1 MNREVRYDGR
11 NMLQIRFPFD
21 RNLVERIKSLPNRRW
36 NASERYWTVPEHDVV
51 LLVELLSGDRFSFDE
66 ATQALYAGL
75 GGTAELDPAEATTP
89 TTPRDATDLTVSDL
103 NEQVKRVIEGAF
115 PQPVWLVGEISG
127 FNRNAHKRHVSFKLA
142 EFGDDGRN
150 VSSVDATLFEQ
161 SRRSLEQQL
170 ALAGN
175 PFSLEDEVMVRVLAR
190 VELYVPWGSY
200 RVIVEELDVHY
211 TLGEA
216 ARRREEII
224 RRLGE
229 QGLVGI
235 NSALE
240 LPALPLRLGLV
251 TSLGS
256 DAYNDV
262 LRTLEESGFAFQVT
276 AHGARV
282 QGHSTEPSVLN
293 ALERLG
299 GIAGELDAV
308 IVCRGGGSRTDLAWF
323 DSEALGRAVA
333 RFPIPVIVGIGH
345 EQDHSVLDA
354 VGRRCKTPTA
364 AAAFLVDR
372 VQEGI
377 DHIESVGSTLL
388 ALAGRRIAE
397 ETNRSAERCRRLAL
411 AARGLLDR
419 ERIEVEH
426 RRGRAQRAAVGALTV
441 GRERLTR
448 WIRDLPRATS
458 VHFARQSIFLDNAR
472 RAVSQGAG
480 RDIAAARNAL
490 QQTARSIL
498 PRAVQC
504 LRQEEE
510 RTVSRGRRLDLV
522 DPGRVLERGYAI
534 LRAADGPLV
543 TRVADAPRGA
553 ALTAE
558 LRDGVLNVRS
568 EGTNSEQGGD

>member
-1 MNREVRYDGR
+1 MNREVRHDGR

-21 RNLVERIKSLPNRRW
+21 RNLVERIKSLPTRRW
-36 NASERYWTVPEHDVV
+36 NASERFWTVPEHDVV
-51 LLVELLSGDRFSFDE
+51 KLVDLLDGDRFSFDE
-66 ATQALYAGL
+66 ATRTLYAGL
-75 GGTAELDPAEATTP
+75 GGTADLDEASSTPAGGTSLP
-89 TTPRDATDLTVSDL
+89 LFDADSTEVPSAHDNADLTVSAL
-103 NEQVKRVIEGAF
+103 NEQVRLVIEGAF
-115 PQPVWLVGEISG
+115 PRPVWLVGEISG

-142 EFGDDGRN
+142 EIGDDGRN
-150 VSSVDATLFEQ
+150 VSSVDATLFDQ
-161 SRRSLEQQL
+161 TRRALEQQL
-170 ALAGN
+170 AAAGN
-175 PFSLEDEVMVRVLAR
+175 PFRLEDEVMVRVRAR

-200 RVIVEELDVHY
+200 RVILEELDIHY

-229 QGLVGI
+229 QGLIGV

-240 LPALPLRLGLV
+240 LPGLPLRLGLV

-262 LRTLEESGFAFQVT
+262 LRTLEESGFAFRVT

-299 GIAGELDAV
+299 AMAGDLDAV

-364 AAAFLVDR
+364 AAALLVDR
-372 VQEGI
+372 VQ
-377 DHIESVGSTLL
+377 
-388 ALAGRRIAE
+388 AG
-397 ETNRSAERCRRLAL
+397 AERIEAAGRRLAL
-411 AARGLLDR
+411 AARGMLDR
-419 ERIEVEH
+419 ERVEIEH
-426 RRGRAQRAAVGALTV
+426 RRGRAQRAAAGALTV

-448 WIRDLPRATS
+448 WVRDLPRATS
-458 VHFARQSIFLDNAR
+458 VHFARQSIFLDTAR

-490 QQTARSIL
+490 KLMARAIL
-498 PRAVQC
+498 PRAAQC

-510 RTVSRGRRLDLV
+510 RTVSRGHRLALV

-534 LRAADGPLV
+534 LRSADGPLV
-543 TRVADAPRGA
+543 TRVADAPRGK

-558 LRDGVLNVRS
+558 LRDGLLNVRS
-568 EGTNSEQGGD
+568 EGTNPDQGGD

>member
-1 MNREVRYDGR
+1 MNREVRHDGR

-21 RNLVERIKSLPNRRW
+21 RNLVERIKSLPTRRW
-36 NASERYWTVPEHDVV
+36 NASERFWTVPEHDVV
-51 LLVELLSGDRFSFDE
+51 KLVDLLDGDRFSFDD
-66 ATQALYAGL
+66 ATRTLYASL
-75 GGTAELDPAEATTP
+75 GGTAEFDPTEAP
-89 TTPRDATDLTVSDL
+89 IPQDGTDLTVSAL
-103 NEQVKRVIEGAF
+103 NEQVRRVIEDAF

-127 FNRNAHKRHVSFKLA
+127 FDRNAHKRHVSFKLA
-142 EFGDDGRN
+142 EFGEDGRN
-150 VSSVDATLFEQ
+150 VSSVDATLFEH
-161 SRRSLEQQL
+161 SRQSLEQQL

-175 PFSLEDEVMVRVLAR
+175 PFTLEDEVMVQVRAR

-229 QGLVGI
+229 QGLIGI

-262 LRTLEESGFAFQVT
+262 LRTLEESGFAFLVT
-276 AHGARV
+276 AHGVRV
-282 QGHSTEPSVLN
+282 QGHSTEPAVLN
-293 ALERLG
+293 ALDRLG
-299 GIAGELDAV
+299 AIANELDAV
-308 IVCRGGGSRTDLAWF
+308 IICRGGGSRTDLAWF
-323 DSEALGRAVA
+323 DSEALGKAVA

-354 VGRRCKTPTA
+354 VGRPRKTPTA

-372 VQEGI
+372 VQAGV

-388 ALAGRRIAE
+388 AMAGRRVAE
-397 ETNRSAERCRRLAL
+397 ETSRSMERCRRLAL
-411 AARGLLDR
+411 AAGGLLDR
-419 ERIEVEH
+419 ERIEIEH
-426 RRGRAQRAAVGALTV
+426 RTGRAQRAAAGALTV

-472 RAVSQGAG
+472 RAVCQGAG

-490 QQTARSIL
+490 GQTVRAIL
-498 PRAVQC
+498 PRAAQC

-510 RTVSRGRRLDLV
+510 RTVSRGRRLALV
-522 DPGRVLERGYAI
+522 DPDRVLERGYAI
-534 LRAADGPLV
+534 LRSAEGPIL
-543 TRVADAPRGA
+543 TRVADAPRGT

-558 LRDGVLNVRS
+558 LRDGILNVRS
-568 EGTNSEQGGD
+568 EGTNPEQGGD

>member
-1 MNREVRYDGR
+1 MNKEVRHDGQ

-21 RNLVERIKSLPNRRW
+21 RNLVERIKSLPSRRW
-36 NASERYWTVPEHDVV
+36 NASERFWTVPEHDVV
-51 LLVELLSGDRFSFDE
+51 LLVDLLRGDRFSFDE
-66 ATQALYAGL
+66 ATRTLYTGL
-75 GGTAELDPAEATTP
+75 GGTAELDSAEAV
-89 TTPRDATDLTVSDL
+89 TPRNTTDLTVSDL

-150 VSSVDATLFEQ
+150 VSSVDATLFEK
-161 SRRSLEQQL
+161 SRRSLEKQL

-175 PFSLEDEVMVRVLAR
+175 PFSLEDEVMVRVRAR
-190 VELYVPWGSY
+190 IELYVPWGSY

-229 QGLVGI
+229 QGLIGV

-240 LPALPLRLGLV
+240 LPALPMRIGLV

-262 LRTLEESGFAFQVT
+262 LRTLEESGFAFRVT

-299 GIAGELDAV
+299 AIENELDAV

-323 DSEALGRAVA
+323 DSEALGQAVA

-426 RRGRAQRAAVGALTV
+426 RAGRAQRAAAGTLTV

-448 WIRDLPRATS
+448 WIRDLPRSTS
-458 VHFARQSIFLDNAR
+458 VHFARQSIFLDNVR
-472 RAVSQGAG
+472 RAVGQGAG

-498 PRAVQC
+498 PRSVQR

-510 RTVSRGRRLDLV
+510 RTVSRGRRLALV

-534 LRAADGPLV
+534 LRSADGPLV

-568 EGTNSEQGGD
+568 DGTNSEQGGD